1 MCGTGG
7 RAFYSNQF
15 ISVWGINRANASLD
29 VWRIRLVC
37 VVAFDKHAG
46 TYDDLFGRSRICT
59 QREVVWQVLAET
71 FHAGDAILTL
81 NCKTGEDA
89 RFLSLLDISVA
100 ACDTRERM
108 VTRPGALF
116 DGALSNFSGLH
127 SVADLNR
134 TACYLASTIR
144 LGAPLIVCLSTRFC
158 LSEALWFLVRG
169 KVRKAFRRS
178 SAIAIVK
185 AGDSVV
191 KMHYPALKKVRQ
203 SFSPSFAMRSCKG
216 IGVVIPPSFLDPLSR
231 KYPRML
237 NLLRRIDRSIAN
249 LPLFRSMGDHM
260 LIHFERVQG
269 CQNGS
274 SV

>member
-1 MCGTGG
+1 
-7 RAFYSNQF
+7 
-15 ISVWGINRANASLD
+15 
-29 VWRIRLVC
+29 VC

-46 TYDDLFGRSRICT
+46 AYDDLFARSRICT
-59 QREVVWQVLAET
+59 QREAVWEVLAET

-89 RFLSLLDISVA
+89 RFLSLLDISAV
-100 ACDTRERM
+100 ACDTRQRM
-108 VTRPGALF
+108 AIWPGALF

-134 TACYLASTIR
+134 TARDLACMIS

-158 LSEALWFLVRG
+158 LSETLWFLSRG
-169 KVRKAFRRS
+169 EVRKAFRRS

-191 KMHYPALKKVRQ
+191 KMQYPALKKVRQ

-216 IGVVIPPSFLDPLSR
+216 IGVVLPPSFLDPLSR
-231 KYPRML
+231 KHPRVL
-237 NLLRRIDRSIAN
+237 GLLRRIDRSIAA
-249 LPLFRSMGDHM
+249 LPLLRSMGDHM
-260 LIHFERVQG
+260 LVHFERVQG
-269 CQNGS
+269 
-274 SV
+274 